1 MYNKTNLFQFGVE
14 LPGKL
19 KDTNGFKLRWS
30 QDDVSSVHLPQN
42 IKTQKRALSTDA
54 KMYNILRMLIEK
66 DERKAFIG
74 QIKDG
79 YAVELQEENSSQLCI
94 ATTKNGEWTF
104 KVGIMDDKGVLSA
117 YPDGKKGTVILL
129 SLIPEILK
137 DTEAAGLR
145 NDMQSYLMLQPD
157 ADDWEFGNTA
167 ERFSQLLCIFSN
179 NVYYR
184 ITADQKSSAPIPIN
198 TKFTVLRQNDI
209 TRAEIIRQL
218 YGSAPVTFQFKKEDA
233 KKADFQNGKY
243 TLNSKRK
250 LSYEE
255 KSLIPDIS
263 KSYCTPAWVDSLCS
277 QIQASTIFEQPF
289 RTCLLSGPSGS
300 GKTTG
305 TKAMAAYL
313 GLPYVKITCSPD
325 SDIFDFIGQ
334 LIPNVSGDGNTS
346 VETLTEA
353 LGIPS
358 FEDVENDF
366 EESYLKL
373 FGKPAGKMGTPAD
386 CYNEI
391 VKRLFKEAFNC
402 KDFTYVESDL
412 IKAVKNGW
420 FCEIQEPTVIKR
432 SSVMVGLNSILESES
447 CGASYTLPTGQLIKR
462 HPDCV
467 ICFTTNSDYEGC
479 NRIQQSVLSRMDIVR
494 DVPNPTTSELAARTM
509 AQTGFSDEVMMLKMA
524 ELIGNIN
531 EYCHEKDITD
541 GICGPRELANW
552 VKMSMIISKMTNEPV
567 NDRIVCQAAFPTL
580 ISKVSQDKEDAEEVI
595 TGCLKI
601 KFSSNDIEDAR
612 LDYEEGRS

>member
-19 KDTNGFKLRWS
+19 KDQNNGFKLRWS
-30 QDDVSSVHLPQN
+30 QNDVTTIHLPD
-42 IKTQKRALSTDA
+42 TVVAQKRALNTDT
-54 KMYNILRMLIEK
+54 KFYHILRMMVEK

-74 QIKDG
+74 QIKNG
-79 YAVELQEENSSQLCI
+79 YVAEIQESDVTQLCI
-94 ATTKNGEWTF
+94 ATMKKNVWNF
-104 KVGIMDDKGVLSA
+104 KVGIMDANGTITA
-117 YPDGKKGTVILL
+117 YPDGKNCTVMLL
-129 SLIPEILK
+129 SLIPEIMRDL
-137 DTEAAGLR
+137 EAATIFNEIQPMINL
-145 NDMQSYLMLQPD
+145 DPD
-157 ADDWEFGNTA
+157 ADDWDFGETA
-167 ERFSQLLCIFSN
+167 EKFSKMLCMFSN

-184 ITADQKSSAPIPIN
+184 IMNDTESDSPITVDTN
-198 TKFTVLRQNDI
+198 FTVLRQNDI
-209 TRAEIIRQL
+209 KKSEVLRKL
-218 YGSAPVTFQFKKEDA
+218 YGSTAKCFQMKQDEIKKETVTV
-233 KKADFQNGKY
+233 GKY
-243 TLNSKRK
+243 RFSGKELTDQELMLVPKINS
-250 LSYEE
+250 
-255 KSLIPDIS
+255 
-263 KSYCTPAWVDSLCS
+263 SYCTPMWVESLCT
-277 QIQASTIFEQPF
+277 QIKESTSFEQPF
-289 RTCLLSGPSGS
+289 RTLLLSGPSGS

-313 GLPYVKITCSPD
+313 GMPYVKITCSPD

-334 LIPNVSGDGNTS
+334 LIPNVTGDESEGM
-346 VETLTEA
+346 EA
-353 LGIPS
+353 ILNAMGIPT

-366 EESYLKL
+366 EGSYQKL
-373 FGKPAGKMGTPAD
+373 FGKEPGKMASPSD

-391 VKRLFKEAFNC
+391 MTRIMKEAHSC

-494 DVPNPTTSELAARTM
+494 EVPNPSSSELAARTM
-509 AQTGFSDEVMMLKMA
+509 AQTGFKDEVMMLKMS
-524 ELIGNIN
+524 ELIGSIN
-531 EYCHEKDITD
+531 EYCREKDITD

-552 VKMSMIISKMTNEPV
+552 VKMSMITAKMLNEEV
-567 NDRIVCQAAFPTL
+567 NDKTVCMAAFPTL
-580 ISKVSQDKEDAEEVI
+580 ISKVSQDKEDAEEII

-601 KFSSNDIEDAR
+601 KFSSNDIEEAR
-612 LDYEEGRS
+612 LEYEEGRI